1 MTNDAPSYLAR
12 FQKRE
17 LKDFDTRINELGN
30 KSTQLLLFLS
40 FAIVGA
46 ATLNSRELPVN
57 SALVRCAMWWWV
69 IAVFP
74 VLLGVA
80 PVKDLN
86 WKNHRWYRLMA
97 RVKCWLLWAA
107 VLLSIAG
114 AFQFLRAVSG

>member
-1 MTNDAPSYLAR
+1 MTNDAANQQLD
-12 FQKRE
+12 
-17 LKDFDTRINELGN
+17 DFDTRINELGN

-57 SALVRCAMWWWV
+57 SALVRSAMSWWV

-80 PVKDLN
+80 PVKDLR
-86 WKNHRWYRLMA
+86 WKNPEWYMVMA
-97 RVKCWLLWAA
+97 WAKCGLLWTA
-107 VLLSIAG
+107 VLLSIGG
-114 AFQFLRAVSG
+114 AIQFLRAVS